1 MRNGP
6 TEADRDTAPAE
17 SQATGGNAGPAA
29 PAPAR
34 SGNAFSLRNWRVR
47 NRLIAVIVIPLAAAV
62 LLGGLRLAG
71 SVQSTAEYQRI
82 EKLADLGSN
91 ITTLVANLSDEQ
103 DITGGYIAAG
113 RPASGYNRVKQ
124 AYSKVDGVAGE
135 VKYLAGQI
143 GSGYGSFAQTK
154 ARTVINRLN
163 DLPTLRTFAVHSKV
177 PALTAIQKYNESIN
191 DFVSMLDEIA
201 QGGNDRDL
209 AENVRTLS
217 ALSRAKAEASVQ
229 RGVLF
234 SALTA
239 GHFAPGE
246 ANELRDAK
254 SAQDS
259 EFLVFQ
265 SSASDPQKQTYDDTV
280 IGSQVDR
287 SQDLLNRALSR
298 GDGQGRL
305 RIDPTT
311 GNDAREWYTAM
322 SATVDRMR
330 TVESGLV
337 GSITTRAHDLRTS
350 AQTSALVEGIVGVIL
365 LLFVVLIAIAMAR
378 SMTRPLRRLREG
390 ALAVAKRDLPDMVD
404 TLRNSEPGTVDT
416 SVRPIDVNSSDEIG
430 QVARSFDEVHRE
442 AVRLAAD
449 EALLRG
455 NVNAMFVN
463 LSRRSQSLI
472 ERQLRLIDGLEQ
484 GEQDGERL
492 GSLFKLD
499 HLATRMRRNGENL
512 LVLAGQD
519 APRRWSQPVPLVD
532 VLRASLSEVEQYE
545 RVQLQVQPGFAV
557 VGQAVNDIVH
567 LVAELVENATTF
579 SPQDTRVSLNAQPL
593 SGGGVMLDITD
604 NGIGM
609 PPEECAEVNRR
620 LAEPPVV
627 DVSVSRRMGLFVV
640 GRLATR
646 HGIRVQLR
654 PAASG
659 GLTVLALL
667 PDSIVTR
674 SVSGGAARGGR
685 DLDSQL
691 AAAGLAAGPVP
702 ESPPVGFPG
711 LSNAN
716 GSAPGALPEG
726 DSAGAGDPFPAL
738 GGGDRFG
745 SVGPAS
751 FGGQAGALPPG
762 PAPMD
767 DSGPYPAQRDTGEHD
782 VRRPGGNTG
791 PFRAQELPHGIGG
804 GLGSGTGGGL
814 TGGNNGPGAP
824 AGGQVNGLYGG
835 TAPMDAVRPAP
846 PRYDPAPADPAPAD
860 HAPVSNASEPVG
872 ESGGGDTGD
881 WPVMRTG
888 PDSGAFP
895 VVSDR
900 ASANTE
906 ERSPIFDAIE
916 SEWFRRS
923 GSRPGSGSAGGNA
936 ADSGA
941 TAPRAAAPASGG
953 GDTSAWRSP
962 GDEGWQAAAAASTPT
977 SGGTTNSGLP
987 KRVPRANLVPGAAGA
1002 RRPGAAGPGS
1012 SPQIPPAAAVPAA
1025 PRSADAARSRM
1036 SSFQQGVRNARAAS
1050 RDEGPEDEA

>member
-1 MRNGP
+1 V
-6 TEADRDTAPAE
+6 
-17 SQATGGNAGPAA
+17 
-29 PAPAR
+29 
-34 SGNAFSLRNWRVR
+34 FSLRNWRVR
-47 NRLIAVIVIPLAAAV
+47 SRLIAVIAIPLAAAV
-62 LLGGLRLAG
+62 ILGGLRITTSL
-71 SVQSTAEYQRI
+71 QSTQEFQRV

-91 ITTLVANLSDEQ
+91 ITKLVAGLSDEQ
-103 DITGGYIAAG
+103 DLTAGFIAAG
-113 RPASGYNRVKQ
+113 RPASGQTRVKQ
-124 AYSKVDGVAGE
+124 AYTRVDN
-135 VKYLAGQI
+135 LADVVRGQASEI
-143 GSGYGSFAQTK
+143 NADYGTFADAR
-154 ARTVINRLN
+154 ARTVVNRLN
-163 DLPTLRTFAVHSKV
+163 ELPNLRDFAIHSKV

-191 DFVSMLDEIA
+191 DFLAMNDTIA
-201 QGGNDRDL
+201 QGGNDQQLSED
-209 AENVRTLS
+209 VRTLG
-217 ALSRAKAEASVQ
+217 ALSRVKAEASVQ
-229 RGVLF
+229 RGVLYG
-234 SALTA
+234 ALTA
-239 GHFAPGE
+239 GHFNPGE
-246 ANELRDAK
+246 SDELRDAK
-254 SAQDS
+254 SGQDS
-259 EFLVFQ
+259 ELLVFQ
-265 SSASDPQKQTYDDTV
+265 SSATPAQRQSYDDNVT
-280 IGSQVDR
+280 GAQVDR
-287 SQDLLNRALSR
+287 SQDLLNRALSA
-298 GDGQGRL
+298 GDKTGHL
-305 RIDPTT
+305 RIAGTSKAD
-311 GNDAREWYTAM
+311 GARAWYTAM
-322 SATVDRMR
+322 SGTVQRMR
-330 TVESGLV
+330 NVESSLMN
-337 GSITTRAHDLRTS
+337 SITTRAHDLRS
-350 AQTSALVEGIVGVIL
+350 SEQTSSLIEGIVGIL
-365 LLFVVLIAIAMAR
+365 LLLVVLLITVAMAR
-378 SMTRPLRRLREG
+378 SMTLPLRRLREG
-390 ALAVAKRDLPDMVD
+390 ALAVAKRDLPDMVE

-416 SVRPIDVNSSDEIG
+416 SVRPIDVASTDEIG

-449 EALLRG
+449 EAMLRG

-484 GEQDGERL
+484 GEQDSERL

-579 SPQDTRVSLNAQPL
+579 SPQDTQVSLNAQPL

-674 SVSGGAARGGR
+674 SVSGGPGRPGR

-691 AAAGLAAGPVP
+691 AAAGLATTGPVP

-711 LSNAN
+711 MAN
-716 GSAPGALPEG
+716 GTVPGGGQSYA
-726 DSAGAGDPFPAL
+726 DPAADDIPAL
-738 GGGDRFG
+738 GSGPAPAGSGPADYASGPYPTQDHTSGPYPTQSDSAERGGDRF
-745 SVGPAS
+745 SEA
-751 FGGQAGALPPG
+751 
-762 PAPMD
+762 
-767 DSGPYPAQRDTGEHD
+767 
-782 VRRPGGNTG
+782 TG
-791 PFRAQELPHGIGG
+791 PFRAQELPHGIGS
-804 GLGSGTGGGL
+804 GLGTGAGPQAEDSGQHGIPHL
-814 TGGNNGPGAP
+814 NGSSS
-824 AGGQVNGLYGG
+824 AGY
-835 TAPMDAVRPAP
+835 APMDAVRPPEPRFDQAP
-846 PRYDPAPADPAPAD
+846 QAPADPAPSG
-860 HAPVSNASEPVG
+860 HAPVNHASEPAG
-872 ESGGGDTGD
+872 DSGGGDTGD

-900 ASANTE
+900 NSANTE

-923 GSRPGSGSAGGNA
+923 GSRPSSSGNAGENGGASRTTASVAGSGSDS
-936 ADSGA
+936 DSG
-941 TAPRAAAPASGG
+941 
-953 GDTSAWRSP
+953 AWRSP

-977 SGGTTNSGLP
+977 SGGTTTAGLP
-987 KRVPRANLVPGAAGA
+987 KRVPRANLVPGAAGS
-1002 RRPGAAGPGS
+1002 RRPAPSGPAGGGPT
-1012 SPQIPPAAAVPAA
+1012 PPTPVPAA
-1025 PRSADAARSRM
+1025 PRSADAVRSRM
-1036 SSFQQGVRNARAAS
+1036 SSFQQGVRNARAAA
-1050 RDEGPEDEA
+1050 RDEGPEDET

>member
-1 MRNGP
+1 MDGQV
-6 TEADRDTAPAE
+6 TGAQAP
-17 SQATGGNAGPAA
+17 QAA
-29 PAPAR
+29 PRR
-34 SGNAFSLRNWRVR
+34 SRGLSNLRVR
-47 NRLIAVIVIPLAAAV
+47 SRLIILIVIPTAVALA
-62 LLGGLRLAG
+62 LGGLRISESVSSALA
-71 SVQSTAEYQRI
+71 YQRI
-82 EKLADLGSN
+82 EKLA
-91 ITTLVANLSDEQ
+91 Q
-103 DITGGYIAAG
+103 TGGATTSLVHALQAERDLTAG
-113 RPASGYNRVKQ
+113 YVASDRKQHRGGLKDLYAKSDNAVAKFRGLATQITDAYGTTTRQHANVAISRLDDLAPLRDVASGTQ
-124 AYSKVDGVAGE
+124 M
-135 VKYLAGQI
+135 
-143 GSGYGSFAQTK
+143 
-154 ARTVINRLN
+154 
-163 DLPTLRTFAVHSKV
+163 
-177 PALTAIQKYNESIN
+177 PALTIINKYSDIIS
-191 DFVSMLDEIA
+191 DLLALDDDIA
-201 QGGNDRDL
+201 QGSADPTLGSQ
-209 AENVRTLS
+209 VRTLT
-217 ALSRAKAEASVQ
+217 ALSRTKEFASQQ
-229 RGVLF
+229 RAILYA
-234 SALTA
+234 ALTA
-239 GHFAPGE
+239 GTIEPTELDALRSSTHGKESELSIFQTSGGQGVVQLYNDTVAGPQVNRAAAVALQATQRAQPGRSIRAAGLKRSE
-246 ANELRDAK
+246 AQQWFSDTSTEIGQMRQVETREVGAIVDKATSLGDA
-254 SAQDS
+254 ALNAAIIGAVVV
-259 EFLVFQ
+259 FLV
-265 SSASDPQKQTYDDTV
+265 
-280 IGSQVDR
+280 I
-287 SQDLLNRALSR
+287 
-298 GDGQGRL
+298 
-305 RIDPTT
+305 I
-311 GNDAREWYTAM
+311 
-322 SATVDRMR
+322 
-330 TVESGLV
+330 LV
-337 GSITTRAHDLRTS
+337 
-350 AQTSALVEGIVGVIL
+350 
-365 LLFVVLIAIAMAR
+365 LFLTIAIAR

-390 ALAVAKRDLPDMVD
+390 ALAVAKRDLPDMVEK
-404 TLRNSEPGTVDT
+404 LRNSEPGTVDT
-416 SVRPIDVNSSDEIG
+416 SVEPIDVSSSDEIG

-545 RVQLQVQPGFAV
+545 RVQLQVQPGFSV
-557 VGQAVNDIVH
+557 LGQAVNDIVH

-654 PAASG
+654 PGTSG

-667 PDSIVTR
+667 PDSIVAR
-674 SVSGGAARGGR
+674 SNAGGPGRPGR

-691 AAAGLAAGPVP
+691 AAAGLTGAP

-711 LSNAN
+711 MAN
-716 GSAPGALPEG
+716 GSGPDGPLGLGSGEQAAPAGFSGQSGAMPI
-726 DSAGAGDPFPAL
+726 DAVDPASGAYPVQRP
-738 GGGDRFG
+738 GDRDDRLG
-745 SVGPAS
+745 ASTGS
-751 FGGQAGALPPG
+751 FG
-762 PAPMD
+762 
-767 DSGPYPAQRDTGEHD
+767 
-782 VRRPGGNTG
+782 
-791 PFRAQELPHGIGG
+791 AQELPHGIGG
-804 GLGSGTGGGL
+804 GLGSGSLGDQYEPSGSLDEPGRM
-814 TGGNNGPGAP
+814 NGRSGAASAMP
-824 AGGQVNGLYGG
+824 
-835 TAPMDAVRPAP
+835 PMDAARPAP
-846 PRYDPAPADPAPAD
+846 PAPQQPAPPPPAAPAAPAGPPAD
-860 HAPVSNASEPVG
+860 HATVQHASEPAG
-872 ESGGGDTGD
+872 ELGGGDTGD

-900 ASANTE
+900 NSANTTE

-923 GSRPGSGSAGGNA
+923 GSRPGTATAGGAPAGGAPAGGA
-936 ADSGA
+936 AAGGTGENGASARTAAASTTDSG
-941 TAPRAAAPASGG
+941 G
-953 GDTSAWRSP
+953 WRSP
-962 GDEGWQAAAAASTPT
+962 GDEGWQAAAAASRPT

-1002 RRPGAAGPGS
+1002 RRPGPGGVGGAGG
-1012 SPQIPPAAAVPAA
+1012 PQAPAASVPAA
-1025 PRSADAARSRM
+1025 PRSADQVRSRM

-1050 RDEGPEDEA
+1050 RDEGPEDES

>member
-1 MRNGP
+1 MRQPPAKDREDTDVAPTP
-6 TEADRDTAPAE
+6 TEE
-17 SQATGGNAGPAA
+17 QVTGAQPPQAA
-29 PAPAR
+29 PRR
-34 SGNAFSLRNWRVR
+34 SRGFSNLRVR
-47 NRLIAVIVIPLAAAV
+47 SRLIILIVIPTAVALAF
-62 LLGGLRLAG
+62 GGLRISESVTSALA
-71 SVQSTAEYQRI
+71 YQRI
-82 EKLADLGSN
+82 EKLA
-91 ITTLVANLSDEQ
+91 Q
-103 DITGGYIAAG
+103 TGGATTSLVHALQAERDLTAG
-113 RPASGYNRVKQ
+113 YVASDRKQHQAGLKNLYAKTDNAVAKFRGLASQISGAYGTTTRQHANVALSRLDDLAPLRDVASGTQ
-124 AYSKVDGVAGE
+124 M
-135 VKYLAGQI
+135 
-143 GSGYGSFAQTK
+143 
-154 ARTVINRLN
+154 
-163 DLPTLRTFAVHSKV
+163 
-177 PALTAIQKYNESIN
+177 PALTIINKYSDIIS
-191 DFVSMLDEIA
+191 DLLALDDDIA
-201 QGGNDRDL
+201 QGSADPTLGSR
-209 AENVRTLS
+209 VRTLT
-217 ALSRAKAEASVQ
+217 ALSRTKEYASQQ
-229 RGVLF
+229 RAILYA
-234 SALTA
+234 ALTA
-239 GHFAPGE
+239 GSIEPTELSALRSATSGKQSELAIFQASGGQDAVQLYNDTVAGPEVNRAAAVALQATERAQPGRSIHT
-246 ANELRDAK
+246 AGLKRSQAKQWFSDTSTELGQMREVETHEVGAIVNKATSLGDA
-254 SAQDS
+254 ALNAAIIGGVVV
-259 EFLVFQ
+259 FLV
-265 SSASDPQKQTYDDTV
+265 
-280 IGSQVDR
+280 I
-287 SQDLLNRALSR
+287 
-298 GDGQGRL
+298 
-305 RIDPTT
+305 I
-311 GNDAREWYTAM
+311 
-322 SATVDRMR
+322 
-330 TVESGLV
+330 LV
-337 GSITTRAHDLRTS
+337 
-350 AQTSALVEGIVGVIL
+350 
-365 LLFVVLIAIAMAR
+365 LFLTIAIAR

-390 ALAVAKRDLPDMVD
+390 ALAVAKRDLPDMVEK
-404 TLRNSEPGTVDT
+404 LRNSEPGTVDT
-416 SVRPIDVNSSDEIG
+416 SVEPIDVSSTDEIG

-545 RVQLQVQPGFAV
+545 RVQLQVQPGFSV

-654 PAASG
+654 PGASG

-674 SVSGGAARGGR
+674 SVAGGPGRPGR

-691 AAAGLAAGPVP
+691 AAAGLAGGAP

-711 LSNAN
+711 MAN
-716 GSAPGALPEG
+716 GSRPDGLPAL
-726 DSAGAGDPFPAL
+726 GAGDQAAPA
-738 GGGDRFG
+738 GFSGQSGAMPTDSADHGSGAYPVQRPGDRDDRFG
-745 SVGPAS
+745 AS
-751 FGGQAGALPPG
+751 
-762 PAPMD
+762 
-767 DSGPYPAQRDTGEHD
+767 TGS
-782 VRRPGGNTG
+782 
-791 PFRAQELPHGIGG
+791 FAAQELPHGIGG
-804 GLGSGTGGGL
+804 GLGSGSGGGF
-814 TGGNNGPGAP
+814 GGEQYEQLRPMDDPGRMNGRPGAIS
-824 AGGQVNGLYGG
+824 G
-835 TAPMDAVRPAP
+835 TSAMDAVRPAS
-846 PRYDPAPADPAPAD
+846 PAPAQPAPQPPAAPAAPAGPPAD
-860 HAPVSNASEPVG
+860 HAQAQHASEPAG
-872 ESGGGDTGD
+872 EPGGGDTGD

-900 ASANTE
+900 NSANTE

-923 GSRPGSGSAGGNA
+923 GSRPGSAGSGGA
-936 ADSGA
+936 APGGGTGDNGGAARAPAASTTDSG
-941 TAPRAAAPASGG
+941 G
-953 GDTSAWRSP
+953 WRSP
-962 GDEGWQAAAAASTPT
+962 GDEGWQAAAAASRPT
-977 SGGTTNSGLP
+977 SGGTTTSGLP

-1002 RRPGAAGPGS
+1002 RRPAPGGPGGPG
-1012 SPQIPPAAAVPAA
+1012 PQAPATPVPAA
-1025 PRSADAARSRM
+1025 PRSADQVRSRM

-1050 RDEGPEDEA
+1050 RDEGPEDES